1 MGSIIRPVTYMTP
14 IPEMIGPYRILAK
27 LGAGGMGQVYRA
39 HDPRLNR
46 DVAVKVLPPEF
57 STDPARKAR
66 FEQEARAVAA
76 LNHPGIVSIY
86 DVGDGWMVT
95 ELVEGE
101 NLRQSGFSVRQI
113 TDIGAQIADA
123 LALAHDAGISHRD
136 LKPENVIL
144 TPDGRTKILD
154 FGLAKFVQP
163 PDPDAKP
170 ENVSTL
176 TNPGSPLGTPGYMSP
191 EQVRGQYTD
200 QRADF
205 FSLGAMLYEMLAGRP
220 AFQDESAIEVMHA
233 IVHKDPAALPATVPE
248 GLRTIV
254 MRCLEKKPAQRFQS
268 ARDLAFA
275 LRSLSSG
282 GGAVQPALPPRPV
295 WPYAVAAGIALLA
308 AAYFYSGRT
317 TAPGLE
323 NYTFAPFA
331 FTRAQ
336 EHSGVWSPDGK
347 SVAYV
352 EQSADGSR
360 LMVQSLDATSPTE
373 LVAQVSAQQ
382 GQLAWSTDSNRVY
395 FLGVGQRLGGV
406 SVISRAGGTAER
418 VVAGGSAFDVSRDGQ
433 TLVQWRGAQGN
444 GNGSRY
450 SVWIS
455 SPPGAEPIEYKP
467 APFAVPTPFTPV
479 FLRFSPDGKRLFLSV
494 VTDGGAETWLLPIP
508 AGEPR
513 RIFSKIPWNRPV
525 SASWMPDNRHLVL
538 SGNAAPAVN
547 EQLWLADVESE
558 SLTRLLA
565 LPEAGQATPSVSP
578 DGKRILFSQVTRDRD
593 IAELPLDGSQ
603 PRTILS
609 TDLPEF
615 GPNWSAKGDQFAFI
629 SQRSGTDE
637 LWIRSPEGNWERPVV
652 TAKEFPSLQSLI
664 SPVFSPDGA
673 RVAYTALLAGGG
685 RRRSLSISP
694 VGGGT
699 PTVVA
704 DGYAPTW
711 SREGDRLAFLWL
723 KSDGTIP
730 LAVLRVGSEDPPT
743 EIMPP
748 RGFGSP
754 EWSPSGEWI
763 AVPSIRGVELTSSD
777 GKQQKFFPGMNGA
790 ALAWS
795 HDSKTIFG
803 LMFQSPQPGLFAMEA
818 ATGNT
823 RKIADYD
830 LAFQPLLENAYTG
843 TVRLSLSP
851 DGKSVV
857 TATATNQ
864 ADLWILDG
872 FGK

>member
-1 MGSIIRPVTYMTP
+1 
-14 IPEMIGPYRILAK
+14 MIGPYKILSK

-46 DVAVKVLPPEF
+46 DVALKVLPPEF

-101 NLRQSGFSVRQI
+101 NLRQSGFSVRQVI
-113 TDIGAQIADA
+113 DIGAQIADA
-123 LALAHDAGISHRD
+123 LAIAHDAGISHRD

-191 EQVRGQYTD
+191 EQVRGQHTD

-205 FSLGAMLYEMLAGRP
+205 FSLGTMLYEMLAGTA
-220 AFQDESAIEVMHA
+220 AFKEESAIEVMHA
-233 IVHKDPAALPATVPE
+233 IVHKDPAPLPASVPE
-248 GLRTIV
+248 GLRAIV
-254 MRCLEKKPAQRFQS
+254 LRCMEKKPAQRFHS

-275 LRSLSSG
+275 LRSSSNER
-282 GGAVQPALPPRPV
+282 AAAQPVGSARPV
-295 WPYAVAAGIALLA
+295 WPWAAAAVVALLGA
-308 AAYFYSGRT
+308 SYLYFRP
-317 TAPGLE
+317 APSADLAR
-323 NYTFAPFA
+323 YKFTPFA

-347 SVAYV
+347 SIAYI
-352 EQSADGSR
+352 EQSVDGSR

-382 GQLAWSTDSNRVY
+382 GQLAWSTDSTRIY

-406 SVISRAGGTAER
+406 NVISRAGGTAER
-418 VVAGGSAFDVSRDGQ
+418 VVAGGSAFDVSRDGRM
-433 TLVQWRGAQGN
+433 LALWRGAQAN
-444 GNGSRY
+444 GNGTRY

-455 SPPGAEPIEYKP
+455 SPPGSEPVEYNP

-479 FLRFSPDGKRLFLSV
+479 FLRFSPDGRRLFLSV
-494 VTDGGAETWLLPIP
+494 VTDSGAETWLLPIP

-513 RIFSKIPWNRPV
+513 RIFAKIPWNRPV
-525 SASWMPDNRHLVL
+525 AASWMPDSRRLVL

-547 EQLWLADVESE
+547 EQLWLADTESE
-558 SLTRLLA
+558 TLTRLLA

-578 DGKRILFSQVTRDRD
+578 DGKQILFSQVTRDRD
-593 IAELPLDGSQ
+593 ITELPLDGSP
-603 PRTILS
+603 PRSVLS

-615 GPNWSAKGDQFAFI
+615 GPNWSPKGDQFAFI
-629 SQRSGTDE
+629 AQRNGTDE
-637 LWIRSPEGNWERPVV
+637 MWVRSPEGNWERPVV
-652 TAKEFPSLQSLI
+652 TAKEFPNLQSLL

-673 RVAYTALLAGGG
+673 RLAYTALLAGGG

-711 SREGDRLAFLWL
+711 SLEGDVLAFLWL
-723 KSDGTIP
+723 KPDGTIP
-730 LAVLRVGSEDPPT
+730 LATLRVGSDDPPV

-763 AVPSIRGVELTSSD
+763 AVPSIRGVELTTPD
-777 GKQQKFFPGMNGA
+777 GKQQKYFPNMNGA

-795 HDSKTIFG
+795 RDSRTIAA
-803 LMFQSPQPGLFAMEA
+803 LTFQQPQPALYLMDA
-818 ATGNT
+818 ANGNI

-830 LAFQPLLENAYTG
+830 MSFQPLLENAYTG
-843 TVRLSLSP
+843 SVRLSLSP

-857 TATATNQ
+857 TATASNQ

-872 FGK
+872 FAK

>member
-1 MGSIIRPVTYMTP
+1 
-14 IPEMIGPYRILAK
+14 
-27 LGAGGMGQVYRA
+27 MGQVYRA

-101 NLRQSGFSVRQI
+101 NLRQSGFTVRQI
-113 TDIGAQIADA
+113 IDIGAQIADA

-154 FGLAKFVQP
+154 FGLAKFIQP

-191 EQVRGQYTD
+191 EQVRGQHTD

-205 FSLGAMLYEMLAGRP
+205 FSLGTMLYEMLAGRA
-220 AFQDESAIEVMHA
+220 AFQDDSAIEVMHA
-233 IVHKDPAALPATVPE
+233 IVHKDPAPLPASIPE

-254 MRCLEKKPAQRFQS
+254 LRCMEKKPAQRFQS

-275 LRSLSSG
+275 LRSLSNG
-282 GGAVQPALPPRPV
+282 GTAIAPLKPRAV
-295 WPYAVAAGIALLA
+295 WPYAVAAAIALLTA
-308 AAYFYSGRT
+308 VYLYFGQ
-317 TAPGLE
+317 TAVPGLE
-323 NYTFAPFA
+323 SYKFTPFA
-331 FTRAQ
+331 YTRAQ

-347 SVAYV
+347 SIAYL
-352 EQSADGSR
+352 EQSSDGTR

-382 GQLAWSTDSNRVY
+382 GQLAWSPDSNRIY
-395 FLGVGQRLGGV
+395 FLGVGQQFGGV
-406 SVISRAGGTAER
+406 SAISRAGGAPER
-418 VVAGGSAFDVSRDGQ
+418 IVAGGSAFDVSRDGQ
-433 TLVQWRGAQGN
+433 MLALWRGAQSN
-444 GNGSRY
+444 GNGTRY
-450 SVWIS
+450 SVWLS
-455 SPPGAEPIEYKP
+455 SPPGAELVEYKP
-467 APFAVPTPFTPV
+467 APFEVPTPFTPV

-494 VTDGGAETWLLPIP
+494 VSDRGAETWLLPIP
-508 AGEPR
+508 AGAPR
-513 RIFSKIPWNRPV
+513 RIFSTIPWNRPV
-525 SASWMPDNRHLVL
+525 AASWLPDSRRLVL
-538 SGNAAPAVN
+538 SGNASPAVN
-547 EQLWLADVESE
+547 EQLWLADSE
-558 SLTRLLA
+558 TETLTRLLA

-578 DGKRILFSQVTRDRD
+578 DGKQILFSQITRDRD
-593 IAELPLDGSQ
+593 ITELPLDGSP

-615 GPNWSAKGDQFAFI
+615 GPNWSPKGDQFAFI
-629 SQRSGTDE
+629 AQRNGTDE
-637 LWIRSPEGNWERPVV
+637 LWVRSPEGNWERPVV
-652 TAKEFPSLQSLI
+652 TAKEFSKLQSLI

-673 RVAYTALLAGGG
+673 RIAYTALLAGGG

-699 PTVVA
+699 PTVIA

-723 KSDGTIP
+723 KPDGTIP
-730 LAVLRVGSEDPPT
+730 LATLRVGSDDPPM

-763 AVPSIRGVELTSSD
+763 AVPSTRGVELTSAD
-777 GKQQKFFPGMNGA
+777 GNQQKFFPGMNGA

-795 HDSKTIFG
+795 RDSKTIFG
-803 LMFQSPQPGLFAMEA
+803 LMFQSPQPALLAMD
-818 ATGNT
+818 ATSGSV

-830 LAFQPLLENAYTG
+830 LTFQPLLENAYTG
-843 TVRLSLSP
+843 TIRLCLSP

-857 TATATNQ
+857 TATAANQ

-872 FGK
+872 FAH

>member
-1 MGSIIRPVTYMTP
+1 MPLP
-14 IPEMIGPYRILAK
+14 QKIGPYEILDK
-27 LGAGGMGQVYRA
+27 LGAGGMGEVYRA

-46 DVAVKVLPPEF
+46 DVAVKILPPEF

-101 NLRQSGFSVRQI
+101 NLRQSGFTTRQVV
-113 TDIGAQIADA
+113 DIGAQIADA
-123 LALAHDAGISHRD
+123 LAVAHDAGISHRD

-154 FGLAKFVQP
+154 FGLAKFVHPQEHGS
-163 PDPDAKP
+163 KP
-170 ENVSTL
+170 ENISTI

-191 EQVRGQYTD
+191 EQVRGQHSD
-200 QRADF
+200 HRADI
-205 FSLGAMLYEMLAGRP
+205 FSLGTMLYELLAGHA
-220 AFQDESAIEVMHA
+220 AFQAESAVEVMHA
-233 IVHKDPAALPATVPE
+233 IVHKDPAPLAASVPE
-248 GLRTIV
+248 GLRTILT
-254 MRCLEKKPAQRFQS
+254 RCMEKKPAQRFQS

-275 LRSLSSG
+275 LRSLSN
-282 GGAVQPALPPRPV
+282 GAP
-295 WPYAVAAGIALLA
+295 AVAAKPTRALWPFAAATAMALLA
-308 AAYFYSGRT
+308 AGYLYLRQPAAPALDAYK
-317 TAPGLE
+317 
-323 NYTFAPFA
+323 FAPFA
-331 FTRAQ
+331 FTRAH

-360 LMVQSLDATSPTE
+360 LMVQSLDSTSPTE

-382 GQLAWSTDSNRVY
+382 GQLAWSPDSNRIY

-406 SVISRAGGTAER
+406 NVISRAGGAPER
-418 VVAGGSAFDVSRDGQ
+418 VIAGSSAFDVSRDGQ
-433 TLVQWRGAQGN
+433 TLALWRGAQGS
-444 GNGSRY
+444 GSGFRY

-455 SPPGAEPIEYKP
+455 SPPGSEPKEYAP
-467 APFAVPTPFTPV
+467 APFSVPTPFTPV

-494 VTDGGAETWLLPIP
+494 VTDSGAETWLLPLP
-508 AGEPR
+508 AAQPR

-525 SASWMPDNRHLVL
+525 AASWMPDSRRLVL
-538 SGNAAPAVN
+538 AGNPAPSVN

-565 LPEAGQATPSVSP
+565 LPEAGQSTPSVSP
-578 DGKRILFSQVTRDRD
+578 DGKRILFTQVTRDRD
-593 IAELPLDGSQ
+593 LTELPLDGSP
-603 PRTILS
+603 PRTVLS

-615 GPNWSAKGDQFAFI
+615 GPNWSPKGDQFAFI
-629 SQRSGTDE
+629 TQRSGTDE
-637 LWIRSPEGNWERPVV
+637 LWVRSPEGNWERPVV
-652 TAKEFPSLQSLI
+652 TAKEFPTLQSLL
-664 SPVFSPDGA
+664 SPVFSPDGE
-673 RVAYTALLAGGG
+673 RIAYTALLAGGG

-694 VGGGT
+694 TGGGT

-711 SREGDRLAFLWL
+711 SLDGDQLAFLWL
-723 KSDGTIP
+723 KPDGTIP
-730 LAVLRVGSEDPPT
+730 LATLRVGSNDPPV
-743 EIMPP
+743 EILPP
-748 RGFGSP
+748 AGFGSP

-763 AVPSIRGVELTSSD
+763 AVPSIRGVELISPD
-777 GKQQKFFPGMNGA
+777 KKQRKSFPGMSGA

-795 HDSKTIFG
+795 RDSKTIYG
-803 LMFQSPQPGLFAMEA
+803 LLFQSPQPALLAMDA
-818 ATGNT
+818 ATGNI

-830 LAFQPLLENAYTG
+830 LSFQPLLENAYTG
-843 TVRLSLSP
+843 TVRLSLAP
-851 DGKSVV
+851 NGKSVV

-864 ADLWILDG
+864 ADIWILDG
-872 FGK
+872 FAP